1 VFGVR
6 IFEEFHTA
14 TEIFKTRVESQFCD
28 TRRRTTDGKILER
41 VMKEEIGFIKFVIFI
56 NSIVPLVLLSYD
68 AYYHRL
74 GANPLE
80 FFTLTTGTLTL
91 VFLLISLAITPLRKI
106 SGLPWMVKLRRMLGL
121 YAFFYGFLHL
131 LAYVW
136 FDKSFNLSAAAE
148 DVFKRPF
155 IALGMLGF
163 FLMVPLAITSTTGWV
178 KRIGGKNWN
187 RLHKLVY
194 VSAIAGVI
202 HYYLKVKTD
211 TRIPLIFGAV
221 LIVLLLYR
229 IVNKY
234 APQLTQRKPARV
246 QTEVN

>member
-1 VFGVR
+1 M
-6 IFEEFHTA
+6 IEDFHIA
-14 TEIFKTRVESQFCD
+14 TEIFKTRVESQL
-28 TRRRTTDGKILER
+28 RGSGRRTTDCKTPER
-41 VMKEEIGFIKFVIFI
+41 VMKEELGFIKFVIFI
-56 NSIVPLVLLSYD
+56 NSIVPLVLLGYD

-91 VFLLISLAITPLRKI
+91 VFLLISLAVTPLRKI
-106 SGLPWMVKLRRMLGL
+106 LGLPWMVKLRRMLGL

-136 FDKSFNLSAAAE
+136 FDKSFNLSAAGE
-148 DVFKRPF
+148 DIFKRPF
-155 IALGMLGF
+155 IAVGMLGF
-163 FLMVPLAITSTTGWV
+163 FLMVPLAITSTNGWV

-187 RLHKLVY
+187 RLHKLAY

-211 TRIPLIFGAV
+211 TRIPLIFGA
-221 LIVLLLYR
+221 LLGVLLLYR
-229 IVNKY
+229 LVNKY
-234 APQLTQRKPARV
+234 APHLTQRKPARAH
-246 QTEVN
+246 TEVS

>member
-1 VFGVR
+1 M
-6 IFEEFHTA
+6 I
-14 TEIFKTRVESQFCD
+14 
-28 TRRRTTDGKILER
+28 
-41 VMKEEIGFIKFVIFI
+41 MKEIGFIKFVVFV
-56 NSIVPLVLLSYD
+56 NSIVPLVLLGYD

-91 VFLLISLAITPLRKI
+91 VFLLISLAVTPLRKI
-106 SGLPWMVKLRRMLGL
+106 LGLPWMVKLRRMLGL

-136 FDKSFNLSAAAE
+136 FDKSFNLSAATA

-155 IALGMLGF
+155 IAVGMLGF
-163 FLMVPLAITSTTGWV
+163 FLLVPLAITSTNGWV

-187 RLHKLVY
+187 RLHKLAY
-194 VSAIAGVI
+194 LSGIAGVI
-202 HYYLKVKTD
+202 HYYLKVKAD

-221 LIVLLLYR
+221 LAGLLIYR
-229 IVNKY
+229 VVNKY
-234 APQLTQRKPARV
+234 APQLTQRQVART
-246 QTEVN
+246 QARTE

>member
-1 VFGVR
+1 
-6 IFEEFHTA
+6 
-14 TEIFKTRVESQFCD
+14 
-28 TRRRTTDGKILER
+28 
-41 VMKEEIGFIKFVIFI
+41 MKEEIGFIKFVIFV
-56 NSIVPLVLLSYD
+56 NSLVPLLLLGYD

-80 FFTLTTGTLTL
+80 FFTHTTGTLTL
-91 VFLLISLAITPLRKI
+91 VFLLISLAVTPLRKML
-106 SGLPWMVKLRRMLGL
+106 GLPWMVKLRRMLGL

-131 LAYVW
+131 TAYVW

-163 FLMVPLAITSTTGWV
+163 FLMVPLAITSTNGWV

-187 RLHKLVY
+187 RLHKLIY
-194 VSAIAGVI
+194 VSAISGVI

-211 TRIPLIFGAV
+211 TRIPLLFGAV
-221 LIVLLLYR
+221 LAVLLIYR
-229 IVNKY
+229 VVNKY
-234 APQLTQRKPARV
+234 APKLTQRRPARP
-246 QTEVN
+246 QTDVN